1 MQKAQGLTTA
11 FKDIQPVKTSSIDT
25 QMGQISLFALY
36 TGLESVA
43 SHDNNFGYEKL
54 GYIDIYDSGASDMSD
69 MSEQICRKFGP
80 FVKTV

>member
-1 MQKAQGLTTA
+1 
-11 FKDIQPVKTSSIDT
+11 
-25 QMGQISLFALY
+25 MGQISLFALY